1 MKFFRS
7 IAISVLAVLAG
18 ISVVSR
24 AYAQGENSQNGK
36 QESKDSLVVL
46 LSSKSAQMVDIAG
59 ASYRK
64 VVGPA
69 RFLHNGTYL
78 LCDTAL
84 WNVETKIIEAWGNVS
99 ILQDETVLTSDKL
112 TYIID
117 RDLAE
122 FRGSVVQLTDKD
134 HNTLRTR
141 HLDYNTADS
150 VAIFQ
155 NGGAMRD
162 KDGQII
168 ESRNGT
174 YDSKVKTFTFEN
186 NVNMFTD
193 SIFVKTRSLIYESDK
208 DLATFGFATDVWKDE
223 NMLSSNRG
231 WYNRAQET
239 FFFTD
244 DVHLMSEDQEGWCD
258 SLFFYR
264 NTSNID
270 MLGNAQV
277 TDTTRNIFGLAGR
290 IEYVDSI
297 AKVTM
302 TRKPAVISETSEQ
315 DGSIDTLYLGAEK
328 LVYYTLKM
336 CDIDSLAVLDAQ
348 KRLKDLDVDPVG
360 EFRRKAAEAAAKAAE
375 EAAKEDPNYR
385 PKDQQKGDK
394 PSASA
399 AQAKPSASAAQAKP
413 SASTA
418 QAKSSD
424 GPAKPAGPTAGLGA
438 GSKTGLGAGPTRSQ
452 LPAMQK
458 GGLGRDSLM
467 KSDSLMRPDSLM
479 RSDSL
484 PMRDSLPARD
494 GLMFS
499 DSLMV
504 ADRHALSDSPAFADS
519 LAFSDS
525 LAFADS
531 LMVEEELIVEE
542 PKDTTKIG
550 FLEAI
555 RNVKIYKKD
564 MQVVCDSLVYS
575 DLDSLGRMFKNPI
588 IWQDVTRQYTAD
600 SISVVVKNNAMEKA
614 SLMSNAFISIQEDQ
628 THYDQIKGTEM
639 LAYFDDNGALK
650 RFDVLGG
657 ASALFYIQEND
668 ALATVNKPESKML
681 SATFKDGEIQRIYYF
696 EAAKNDA
703 YPIVQMSA
711 DEQQLKGFNW
721 APDKRP
727 ADRNAVTP
735 LSLRPSDRKEYERRP
750 RAQFRQTD
758 IYFPGYMKDVY
769 RQMEVRDSLKQV
781 RERDRQIEEARA
793 AAQARRDSI
802 ALADSLVK
810 VAELAKAD
818 SIAVADSIS
827 KAEKEAIAVAD
838 SLKTVAD
845 TSAVKE
851 VAEKVMTPEEIKA
864 AEKAAKKAAAE
875 KAKAEKK
882 AAKAAQKK
890 AKQEALEAK
899 WAELDQRDANKA
911 AEKAAKKLE
920 KERKR
925 KRKALESQAAQQR
938 RDIETLEKYRLKFEQ
953 QKSRESKSGK

>member
-174 YDSKVKTFTFEN
+174 YDSRVKTFTFEN

-348 KRLKDLDVDPVG
+348 KRLRDLDVDPVG

-385 PKDQQKGDK
+385 PKDQQKGAK

-399 AQAKPSASAAQAKP
+399 AQAKPSASAAQAK
-413 SASTA
+413 
-418 QAKSSD
+418 SSD
-424 GPAKPAGPTAGLGA
+424 GPAKPTGPTAGLGA
-438 GSKTGLGAGPTRSQ
+438 GSTAGLGAGPTRSQ

-467 KSDSLMRPDSLM
+467 KSDSLMR
-479 RSDSL
+479 SDSL

-504 ADRHALSDSPAFADS
+504 ADS
-519 LAFSDS
+519 LALSDS

-614 SLMSNAFISIQEDQ
+614 SLMSNAFISIQEDK

-864 AEKAAKKAAAE
+864 AEKAAKIAAAE

>member
-348 KRLKDLDVDPVG
+348 KRLKDLNVDPVG

-399 AQAKPSASAAQAKP
+399 AQAK
-413 SASTA
+413 
-418 QAKSSD
+418 SSD

-452 LPAMQK
+452 LPAMRK

-467 KSDSLMRPDSLM
+467 KSDSLM

-504 ADRHALSDSPAFADS
+504 ADRHAL
-519 LAFSDS
+519 SDS

-614 SLMSNAFISIQEDQ
+614 SLMSNAFISIQEDK

-851 VAEKVMTPEEIKA
+851 VAEKVMTPEELKA

>member
-24 AYAQGENSQNGK
+24 AYAQDDKGKNGN

-117 RDLAE
+117 KDLAE
-122 FRGSVVQLTDKD
+122 FRGSIVQLTDKD

-150 VAIFQ
+150 VAVFQ

-186 NVNMFTD
+186 DVNMFTD
-193 SIFVKTRSLIYESDK
+193 SIFVKTRSLVYESDK
-208 DLATFGFATDVWKDE
+208 DLATFGFATDVWKDD

-231 WYNRAQET
+231 WYNRSQET
-239 FFFTD
+239 FFFSD
-244 DVHLMSEDQEGWCD
+244 RVHLMSEDQEGWCD

-277 TDTTRNIFGLAGR
+277 NDTTRNVFGLAGR

-302 TRKPAVISETSEQ
+302 TRKPAVISETTEE
-315 DGSIDTLYLGAEK
+315 DGSTDTLYLGAEK
-328 LVYYTLKM
+328 LVYYTLKK
-336 CDIDSLAVLDAQ
+336 CDIDSLVVLDAE

-385 PKDQQKGDK
+385 PKDAQKGN
-394 PSASA
+394 
-399 AQAKPSASAAQAKP
+399 
-413 SASTA
+413 
-418 QAKSSD
+418 
-424 GPAKPAGPTAGLGA
+424 KPAGPSKPESLGKPSNPNKPAGPA
-438 GSKTGLGAGPTRSQ
+438 GGLGAGPAAGPGRPQ
-452 LPAMQK
+452 LPSMQK
-458 GGLGRDSLM
+458 PGAARDSLM
-467 KSDSLMRPDSLM
+467 RSDSLMRPDSL
-479 RSDSL
+479 
-484 PMRDSLPARD
+484 PMRDSIPA
-494 GLMFS
+494 M

-504 ADRHALSDSPAFADS
+504 ADSLMITDS
-519 LAFSDS
+519 LV
-525 LAFADS
+525 
-531 LMVEEELIVEE
+531 VEEPVVEE

-550 FLEAI
+550 FLEAV
-555 RNVKIYKKD
+555 RNVRIYKKN
-564 MQVVCDSLVYS
+564 MQVVCDSLLYT
-575 DLDSLGRMFKNPI
+575 DLDSLGRLFEKPM
-588 IWQDVTRQYTAD
+588 IWQDITRQYTAD
-600 SISVVVKNNAMEKA
+600 SISVVVKDQAMEKA
-614 SLMSNAFISIQEDQ
+614 SLMGNAFISIKEDDK
-628 THYDQIKGTEM
+628 HYDQIKGTEM
-639 LAYFDDNGALK
+639 LAYFDDKGALK

-657 ASALFYIQEND
+657 ASALFYIEEND
-668 ALATVNKPESKML
+668 VLATVNKPESKML
-681 SATFKDGEIQRIYYF
+681 SAVFNNGELQKIYYF
-696 EAAKNDA
+696 ETAKNDA

-711 DEQQLKGFNW
+711 EDQQLKGFNW
-721 APDKRP
+721 QPEKRP

-735 LSLRPSDRKEYERRP
+735 LELRPSQRSFYSRRP
-750 RAQFRQTD
+750 RAQFKQTD

-769 RQMEVRDSLKQV
+769 RQMVVRDSLKSV
-781 RERDRQIEEARA
+781 RARDSQIAEARA

-810 VAELAKAD
+810 VAAKVKAD

-827 KAEKEAIAVAD
+827 KAAKEAIAVAD
-838 SLKTVAD
+838 SLKTVVD
-845 TSAVKE
+845 TTAVND
-851 VAEKVMTPEEIKA
+851 VVEKVMTPEEIKA

-882 AAKAAQKK
+882 AAKAAKKK

-899 WAELDQRDANKA
+899 WAELDQRDANKEA
-911 AEKAAKKLE
+911 AKAAKKLE

-925 KRKALESQAAQQR
+925 KRRALEGQAAQQR
-938 RDIETLEKYRLKFEQ
+938 RDIETLEKYRLKYEQ
-953 QKSRESKSGK
+953 QKSRKSAK

>member
-208 DLATFGFATDVWKDE
+208 DLATFGFATDVWKNE

-385 PKDQQKGDK
+385 PKDQQKG
-394 PSASA
+394 
-399 AQAKPSASAAQAKP
+399 AKPSASAAQTKP
-413 SASTA
+413 
-418 QAKSSD
+418 SD

-467 KSDSLMRPDSLM
+467 KTDSLM

-484 PMRDSLPARD
+484 PMR
-494 GLMFS
+494 
-499 DSLMV
+499 
-504 ADRHALSDSPAFADS
+504 DS

-614 SLMSNAFISIQEDQ
+614 SLMSNAFISIQEDK